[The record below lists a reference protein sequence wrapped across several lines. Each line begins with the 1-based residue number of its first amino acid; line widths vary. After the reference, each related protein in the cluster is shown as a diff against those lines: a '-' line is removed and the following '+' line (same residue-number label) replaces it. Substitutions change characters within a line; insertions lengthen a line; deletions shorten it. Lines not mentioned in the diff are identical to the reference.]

1 MESSSVKASTDIKA
15 LTVTLNDIAR
25 AHKLIGPEV
34 IRTPLVLS
42 DAASDRAGLPVYLK
56 LENLQRTG
64 AFKVRGALNKVTS
77 FTDEERQRGIICG
90 SSGNHG
96 LGVAYASKR
105 FGARCVVVLP
115 TWASPH
121 KLSLLKKLGAEIV
134 LHGTTTDV
142 RQAKVDD
149 LAREHGY
156 MAVHPFGDPAV
167 IAGQGT
173 VGLEIMADL
182 PDVDEV
188 YIPVGGGGLISGIAT
203 AIKETRPATRVYGVE
218 PENANSMWEALRH
231 HGPFVLPK
239 VDTIADGLAAR
250 VTTDLNYSI
259 VHQYVDEVILVS
271 ERQIVEALVF
281 LLEEA
286 KVLVEPASA
295 TCFAGVLAN
304 PNKQGKVAVV
314 LSGGNFTLQQLE
326 DVRHAQGV

>member
-1 MESSSVKASTDIKA
+1 MTASP
-15 LTVTLNDIAR
+15 VTLNDIKEAQQ
-25 AHKLIGPEV
+25 LIGPQI

-42 DAASDRAGLPVYLK
+42 DAASERAGLPVHLK

-77 FTDEERQRGIICG
+77 FTPEERQRGIICG

-96 LGVAYASKR
+96 LGVAYAAKH
-105 FGARCVVVLP
+105 FGVRCVVVLP

-121 KLSLLKKLGAEIV
+121 KLALLKKMGAEIV

-149 LAREHGY
+149 LSREHGY
-156 MAVHPFGDPAV
+156 VAVHPFGDPAV

-218 PENANSMWEALRH
+218 PKNANSMWEALRH
-231 HGPFVLPK
+231 HGPFALPH
-239 VDTIADGLAAR
+239 VDTVADGLAAR
-250 VTTDLNYSI
+250 ITTDLNYSI

-271 ERQIVEALVF
+271 EREIVEAVLF
-281 LLEEA
+281 LLEHA

-295 TCFAGVLAN
+295 TCYAGLLAN
-304 PNKQGKVAVV
+304 PNKKGKTAVV
-314 LSGGNFTLQQLE
+314 LSGGNFTLKQLE
-326 DVRHAQGV
+326 EVRHAQGV

>member
-1 MESSSVKASTDIKA
+1 MGLPDSKVSPVTLDDIKA
-15 LTVTLNDIAR
+15 
-25 AHKLIGPEV
+25 AHKLVGPEV

-42 DAASDRAGLPVYLK
+42 HAASDQAGLPVHLK
-56 LENLQRTG
+56 MENLQRTG

-77 FTDEERQRGIICG
+77 FTAEERQRGIICG

-96 LGVAYASKR
+96 LGVAYAAKR
-105 FGARCVVVLP
+105 FGARCIVVLP

-121 KLSLLKKLGAEIV
+121 KLSLLRKLGAEIV

-156 MAVHPFGDPAV
+156 AAVHPFGDPAV

-173 VGLEIMADL
+173 VGLEILADL

-203 AIKETRPATRVYGVE
+203 AIKESRAATRVYGVE
-218 PENANSMWEALRH
+218 PEQSNAMWEALRH
-231 HGPFVLPK
+231 HGPYALPK

-250 VTTDLNYSI
+250 ITTDLNYSI
-259 VHQYVDEVILVS
+259 VRQYVDEIILVS
-271 ERQIVEALVF
+271 ERAIVEALLF
-281 LLEEA
+281 LLEQA

-295 TCFAGVLAN
+295 TTYAGLLAN
-304 PNKQGKVAVV
+304 PNKKGKAAVV
-314 LSGGNFTLQQLE
+314 LSGGNYTLKQLE
-326 DVRHAQGV
+326 EARRAHGV